1 MEPSA
6 SHCRKLL
13 AFLEQYCAISRI
25 FLLRRSRFT
34 VAGEC
39 IVAAFRNRTNY
50 RHKWILLPETPLKL
64 SVRSSFTDHG
74 KIVFL
79 SSLKIQKIKTFCTNL
94 LNMVSLSS
102 FTRLSK
108 FVKKEIHN
116 SFGKIKKKKGNTRFH
131 EESHGKICDIIF
143 FFKHPASVKIDL
155 KKK

>member
-1 MEPSA
+1 M
-6 SHCRKLL
+6 HCRGLSKSNELSSQVDTF
-13 AFLEQYCAISRI
+13 AGN
-25 FLLRRSRFT
+25 T
-34 VAGEC
+34 V
-39 IVAAFRNRTNY
+39 
-50 RHKWILLPETPLKL
+50 ETI
-64 SVRSSFTDHG
+64 RSFTDHG
-74 KIVFL
+74 KIIFL

-102 FTRLSK
+102 FTRFSK